1 MTEKQMILLVD
12 SNQTSLEQLAQY
24 LEREGYETIHVV
36 SLAQFDQVLQGESK
50 FDLALIDLSGFD
62 QSIWDR
68 CEQLTKSK
76 IPFMV
81 ISPQRSPMVQ
91 QDGVKHGARGVLV
104 KPIGVK
110 ELLEY
115 VRTLLAK

>member
-1 MTEKQMILLVD
+1 MAEKQMILLVD
-12 SNQTSLEQLAQY
+12 SNQGSLEQLAQY
-24 LEREGYETIHVV
+24 LEHEGYGTIRAV
-36 SLAQFDQVLQGESK
+36 SLAELDQVLQSDSK

-68 CEQLTKSK
+68 CEQLGASK
-76 IPFMV
+76 RPFMV

-91 QDGVKHGARGVLV
+91 QDSVKHGARGVLV

>member
-1 MTEKQMILLVD
+1 MAEKPIIMLVD
-12 SNQTSLEQLAQY
+12 SNRSNLEQLSQY
-24 LEREGYETIHVV
+24 LEREGLATVAV
-36 SLAQFDQVLQGESK
+36 SSREEFDQAVQDKQK

-62 QSIWDR
+62 RSIWDS
-68 CEQLTKSK
+68 CEELGRLK

-91 QDGVKHGARGVLV
+91 QDSVKHGARGVLV
-104 KPIGVK
+104 KPIGIK
-110 ELLEY
+110 ELMEY